1 MNKCLFTKLNGVVEN
16 NNLLKIGEF
25 RIKLHTVNKEN
36 EFTQVL
42 DMRCNSPVTFRSLN
56 GELLFSNSAEYPSS
70 EFLSE
75 VTFGGPDNITRV
87 YLKNTDATI
96 QVFNKYGITFI
107 SNGNS
112 NEDSGF
118 HGLEV
123 NIDDFKYSRGITEL
137 SFPKSDNKASG
148 NLGTLKQ
155 MTELIGLDFSGS
167 SISGDISELQN
178 CKKIKRLNFNGCQN
192 IYGDFSVLG
201 NFPLVGEWNTS
212 VLGTKI
218 KGSVEDFVQVNRRN
232 GRTTGTFT
240 FHWLGDNA
248 TFKGVTFDPQKD
260 ATNITWTENTITVDE
275 ETITA

>member
-1 MNKCLFTKLNGVVEN
+1 MNKCLVTKLNGVVGN
-16 NNLLKIGEF
+16 NNLPKIGEF
-25 RIKLHTVNKEN
+25 RIKLHAVNEEN

-42 DMRCNSPVTFRSLN
+42 DMRCNSPVTFKSLN
-56 GELLFSNSAEYPSS
+56 GELLFSNSSEYPSS

-75 VTFGGPDNITRV
+75 VTFGGSDNITRV

-96 QVFNKYGITFI
+96 QVFNKYSITLI
-107 SNGNS
+107 SNGGS
-112 NEDSGF
+112 NEESGF

-123 NIDDFKYSRGITEL
+123 NIDDFKYSRGITKL
-137 SFPKSDNKASG
+137 SFPKSNKKVSG

-155 MTELIGLDFSGS
+155 MTELIELDFSGS
-167 SISGDISELQN
+167 SISGDISELQD
-178 CKKIKRLNFNGCQN
+178 CKKIKRLNFKDCQN

-201 NFPLVGEWNTS
+201 NFPLNGEWDTS

-218 KGSVEDFVQVNRRN
+218 KGSVEDFVKVNRRN
-232 GRTTGTFT
+232 GRNTGSFT

-248 TFKGVTFDPQKD
+248 TFKGVPFNPQKD
-260 ATNITWTENTITVDE
+260 VTNITWTENTITVDK

>member
-1 MNKCLFTKLNGVVEN
+1 MNKCLVTKLNGVVGN
-16 NNLLKIGEF
+16 NNLPEIGEF
-25 RIKLHTVNKEN
+25 RIKLHAVNEEN

-42 DMRCNSPVTFRSLN
+42 DMRCSSPVTFKSLN
-56 GELLFSNSAEYPSS
+56 GELLFSNSAEYTSS

-75 VTFGGPDNITRV
+75 VTFGGSDNITRV

-107 SNGNS
+107 SNGGS

-123 NIDDFKYSRGITEL
+123 NIDDFKYSRGITGL
-137 SFPKSDNKASG
+137 SFPKSNKKVSG

-167 SISGDISELQN
+167 SISGDISELQD

-201 NFPLVGEWNTS
+201 NFPLNGEWNTS

-218 KGSVEDFVQVNRRN
+218 KGSVEDFVKVNRRN
-232 GRTTGTFT
+232 GRNTGSFT

-248 TFKGVTFDPQKD
+248 TFKGVPFDPQKD

>member
-1 MNKCLFTKLNGVVEN
+1 MNKCLVTKLNGVVGN
-16 NNLLKIGEF
+16 NNLPEIGEF
-25 RIKLHTVNKEN
+25 RIKLHAVNKEN

-42 DMRCNSPVTFRSLN
+42 DMRCNSPVTFKSLN

-75 VTFGGPDNITRV
+75 VTFGGSDNITRV

-107 SNGNS
+107 SNGGS
-112 NEDSGF
+112 NDDSGF
-118 HGLEV
+118 HGLEI
-123 NIDDFKYSRGITEL
+123 NIDDFKYSRGITSL
-137 SFPKSDNKASG
+137 SLPKSNKKVSG

-155 MTELIGLDFSGS
+155 MTELTALDFGGS
-167 SISGDISELQN
+167 SISGDISELQD
-178 CKKIKRLNFNGCQN
+178 CKKINSININGCQN

-201 NFPLVGEWNTS
+201 NFPLAGEWNTS

-218 KGSVEDFVQVNRRN
+218 KGSVEDFVKVNRRN
-232 GRTTGTFT
+232 GRKTGTIT
-240 FHWLGDNA
+240 FHWLGNNA
-248 TFKGVTFDPQKD
+248 TFKGVKFDPQKD
-260 ATNITWTENTITVDE
+260 ATKITWTENTITVDE

>member
-1 MNKCLFTKLNGVVEN
+1 MNKCLVTKLNGVVGN
-16 NNLLKIGEF
+16 NNLPEIGEF
-25 RIKLHTVNKEN
+25 RIKLHAVNKEN

-42 DMRCNSPVTFRSLN
+42 DMRCSSPVTLKSLN

-70 EFLSE
+70 AFLSE
-75 VTFGGPDNITRV
+75 VTFGDSNNITRV

-96 QVFNKYGITFI
+96 QVFNKYGITSI
-107 SNGNS
+107 SNSDSNS
-112 NEDSGF
+112 VSGS
-118 HGLEV
+118 HGIET
-123 NIDDFKYSRGITEL
+123 NIDDFKYSRGITTL
-137 SFPKSDNKASG
+137 GFPKSDKKVSG

-155 MTELIGLDFSGS
+155 MTELTSLDFSGS
-167 SISGDISELQN
+167 SISGDISELQD
-178 CKKIKRLNFNGCQN
+178 CKKIRNINLNGCQN

-218 KGSVEDFVQVNRRN
+218 KGSVEDFVKVNRRN
-232 GRTTGTFT
+232 GRKTGTFT

-248 TFKGVTFDPQKD
+248 TFKGVTFDPQKN
-260 ATNITWTENTITVDE
+260 ATKITWTENTITVDE

>member
-25 RIKLHTVNKEN
+25 RIKLHTVGEEN
-36 EFTQVL
+36 ESTQVL
-42 DMRCNSPVTFRSLN
+42 DMRCNSPVTVKSLN
-56 GELLFSNSAEYPSS
+56 GELLFSNSAEYSSS

-75 VTFGGPDNITRV
+75 VTFGGSDNITRV

-107 SNGNS
+107 SNGGP
-112 NEDSGF
+112 NEGSGF

-137 SFPKSDNKASG
+137 RFPKSNKKVSG
-148 NLGTLKQ
+148 NLGTLKK
-155 MTELIGLDFSGS
+155 MTELIGLDFSDS
-167 SISGDISELQN
+167 SISGDISELQD
-178 CKKIKRLNFNGCQN
+178 CKKIEWLKLDGCQN

-201 NFPLVGEWNTS
+201 NFPLKGEWNTS
-212 VLGTKI
+212 ILGTKI
-218 KGSVEDFVQVNRRN
+218 KGSVEDFVKVNRRN
-232 GRTTGTFT
+232 GRTKGTFT

-260 ATNITWTENTITVDE
+260 VTNITWTENSITVNK